1 MKTLTL
7 IVAAILLIASVS
19 FAGEINIYDDQS
31 GGTIISN
38 QPAPEKAKVKHTL
51 KSKEATAAEVAE
63 FDARQKTITNQ
74 LYRQA
79 IIEDNIAK
87 TNRLQAEK
95 DKQRKESWKEFE
107 KGRKDREIKSA
118 EKDLRDAKKSAEE
131 ARDYDNKHNN
141 EFSKQRRERYQQS
154 LEDAKNKLDE
164 LEK

>member
-74 LYRQA
+74 LYMQT
-79 IIEDNIAK
+79 IIEDNISRL
-87 TNRLQAEK
+87 NRLQVEK
-95 DKQRKESWKEFE
+95 DKQRKESWEE
-107 KGRKDREIKSA
+107 SQKGQKKRDIERA
-118 EKDLRDAKKSAEE
+118 QKDLKDASRDAAEN
-131 ARDYDNKHNN
+131 RDYNN
-141 EFSKQRRERYQQS
+141 NRNSEFSKRLSERSQQN
-154 LEDAKNKLDE
+154 LEDAKHKLDE